1 MTNFKKEDNPHLTRK
16 ETARFFD
23 VSVNCINNWV
33 NKGILKAYKVGQRT
47 YFRKS
52 ELIEVMFNNQKIA

>member
-1 MTNFKKEDNPHLTRK
+1 MEKVNSEDKPHYTRK

-23 VSVNCINNWV
+23 VSVNCINNWI
-33 NKGILKAYKVGQRT
+33 NKGILKAYKVGNRT